1 MKEAVITGAART
13 AAGSFLGSLADIP
26 APKLG
31 AIAIAEAVSRGG
43 IKKEEV
49 DQVIMGNVLPAG
61 VGQAP
66 ARQAGI
72 FAGIP
77 VSAGAMTINKM
88 CGSGL
93 KAVMLAAQAVATDEF
108 EVVVAGPGEY
118 RQVPL
123 AETRVREGRDGHR
136 GKRIDHQRRGCRR
149 RRDVGGSR
157 RQEGHQADR
166 EDPGVHDGLP
176 GAGMVHGGP
185 DRRNPETSPEDGGGK
200 GPGGALRDQRGLLVG
215 CDRGDTGPPTRPG
228 TGQRPRRGRRPRTP
242 GRRVRGQDP
251 DHPPIRHGGP
261 GRTVRHRVPLH
272 RRRGGRRDA
281 GRTAVTGKPGTF
293 RRSDDMEMMNIGV
306 VGGGQMGSGIAQ
318 VSLMS
323 GFQVLLNDVSDEIL
337 RKSRAAIEKGLDTL
351 VRKEKITAG
360 DKERMAGHL
369 RMTTNLS
376 DFSVCDFVVEAAT
389 EREELKL
396 SLFRK
401 LDEIVPAEKVLSTNT
416 SSLSITRIASATSRP
431 GRVIGMHFMNP
442 VPLMK
447 LVEIIKG
454 LTTSPGTFDLTMD
467 LARRLG
473 KEPVPAN
480 DYPGFIANRV
490 LMPMINEAVYALM
503 EGVGKA
509 EDIDAIMRM
518 GANHPMGPLAL
529 ADLIGLDT
537 CLEVIK
543 VMQEGF
549 GDPKYRPCP
558 LLRKYVEAGFL
569 GKKTGRGFYTY
580 EKG

>member
-1 MKEAVITGAART
+1 ME
-13 AAGSFLGSLADIP
+13 
-26 APKLG
+26 
-31 AIAIAEAVSRGG
+31 
-43 IKKEEV
+43 
-49 DQVIMGNVLPAG
+49 IMNV
-61 VGQAP
+61 
-66 ARQAGI
+66 
-72 FAGIP
+72 
-77 VSAGAMTINKM
+77 
-88 CGSGL
+88 
-93 KAVMLAAQAVATDEF
+93 
-108 EVVVAGPGEY
+108 
-118 RQVPL
+118 
-123 AETRVREGRDGHR
+123 
-136 GKRIDHQRRGCRR
+136 
-149 RRDVGGSR
+149 
-157 RQEGHQADR
+157 
-166 EDPGVHDGLP
+166 
-176 GAGMVHGGP
+176 
-185 DRRNPETSPEDGGGK
+185 
-200 GPGGALRDQRGLLVG
+200 
-215 CDRGDTGPPTRPG
+215 
-228 TGQRPRRGRRPRTP
+228 
-242 GRRVRGQDP
+242 
-251 DHPPIRHGGP
+251 
-261 GRTVRHRVPLH
+261 
-272 RRRGGRRDA
+272 
-281 GRTAVTGKPGTF
+281 
-293 RRSDDMEMMNIGV
+293 GV

-337 RKSRAAIEKGLDTL
+337 RKSRTAIEKGLDTL

-360 DKERMAGHL
+360 DKERMAGRL

-376 DFSVCDFVVEAAT
+376 DFSACEFVVEAAT

-442 VPLMK
+442 VPLMR

-454 LTTSPGTFDLTMD
+454 LQTSPGTFDLTMD